1 MSVALFIYLTRI
13 AMYLGTAYIGYA
25 KKRYDYLAIG
35 LMAALL
41 GTVIYFGQSRDVSA
55 VVANLFA
62 FTIIISALRQP
73 NNRGKK

>member
-1 MSVALFIYLTRI
+1 MTTALIIYLTRM
-13 AMYLGTAYIGYA
+13 AMYLGTAYIRYA

-35 LMAALL
+35 VVAAML
-41 GTVIYFGQSRDVSA
+41 GTVIYSGQGRDVSA

-73 NNRGKK
+73 SNRKKK